1 MFQEA
6 LDGVLPDDED
16 EVLRLER
23 VLDELFELRRNKA
36 EEELFWAEREVGVE
50 GKGWVT
56 VRVRYELATAA
67 LFFFFRRCV
76 FRRPLFFRAHQL
88 RPTSMLN
95 IFFTQHSIVYRH
107 VLHVMTKVST
117 RPRHPV
123 RV

>member
-56 VRVRYELATAA
+56 VRVR
-67 LFFFFRRCV
+67 
-76 FRRPLFFRAHQL
+76 
-88 RPTSMLN
+88 
-95 IFFTQHSIVYRH
+95 
-107 VLHVMTKVST
+107 
-117 RPRHPV
+117 
-123 RV
+123 